1 MSSRHN
7 EFSDEIYH
15 RLYRM
20 IKKKVDPHCIAATLH
35 LPLKTVITVST
46 RINKTGKSPDH
57 KPRNASVKEKPAPE
71 TGFLDAYIYS
81 KTRFAVLQLV
91 GTLNQKTIGYLD
103 KELDKIYVGHWK
115 AIAVKMTDIVAID
128 EAASQNLLL
137 YNKKFTE
144 GNKFFAILDPS
155 STVEPLL
162 LKYNLEDFIPI
173 FGTERAFED
182 AAFPLKMMGN
192 PHP

>member
-1 MSSRHN
+1 MSSRYN

-35 LPLKTVITVST
+35 LPYKTVITVIA
-46 RINKTGKSPDH
+46 RINKTEKNPDH
-57 KPRNASVKEKPAPE
+57 KPRNASVKEKPVPE
-71 TGFLDAYIYS
+71 PGFLDAYIYS

-91 GTLNQKTIGYLD
+91 GTLNQQTIESLD
-103 KELDKIYVGHWK
+103 KELDKIYAGHWK
-115 AIAVKMTDIVAID
+115 AAAVKMTDIVAID

-137 YNKKFTE
+137 YHRKFTE

-155 STVEPLL
+155 SNVEQILM
-162 LKYNLEDFIPI
+162 KYNLEDFIPI

-182 AAFPLKMMGN
+182 AAFPRKMMGN

>member
-1 MSSRHN
+1 MRI
-7 EFSDEIYH
+7 FTQDQI
-15 RLYRM
+15 R
-20 IKKKVDPHCIAATLH
+20 CAAT
-35 LPLKTVITVST
+35 
-46 RINKTGKSPDH
+46 G
-57 KPRNASVKEKPAPE
+57 
-71 TGFLDAYIYS
+71 
-81 KTRFAVLQLV
+81 